1 MANTKPVT
9 STLYQQHTNVSNQQS
24 RTGGN
29 RPPLQ
34 VKDNSTRYY
43 SAMLQSGDV
52 SNEHT
57 NFMNDIFSDSDNSGN
72 IVQHFKTTS
81 LPLLDKPPTLAID
94 SATSTTNL
102 HDSIKSHSNAEHQ
115 SGTRKQRS
123 RLTSILSLTH
133 PAPRRTK
140 SALTPSKKTSLS
152 PEIGTTATGAPL
164 TRKKTVGETM
174 KAWIHKKKPF
184 TRRHRSSFSS
194 SSLSEPPLPASST
207 NNDQQQADTEDPPSH
222 EQTGHHQ
229 LASSLDTMDQGMMRT
244 LSDAQGNHIT
254 SMAPSTLILTLVRI
268 LTALGIDVHH
278 RSTFQLTCFRK
289 SCHHHPF
296 YHWHSKH
303 TKDASVTT
311 APIYGPAE
319 VDQGHHVEFTVEI
332 CRSLMSDLYVVH
344 MDLLTGDNLAFHF
357 LRSKVLTLMNLRR
370 HNGDSSWL
378 V

>member
-1 MANTKPVT
+1 LN
-9 STLYQQHTNVSNQQS
+9 
-24 RTGGN
+24 
-29 RPPLQ
+29 
-34 VKDNSTRYY
+34 
-43 SAMLQSGDV
+43 
-52 SNEHT
+52 
-57 NFMNDIFSDSDNSGN
+57 
-72 IVQHFKTTS
+72 
-81 LPLLDKPPTLAID
+81 KPPTLAID

-102 HDSIKSHSNAEHQ
+102 HDSIKSHSNADHQ

-123 RLTSILSLTH
+123 RLTSILSMTH

-140 SALTPSKKTSLS
+140 SAHTPSKRTSPS
-152 PEIGTTATGAPL
+152 PETATTATGAPL
-164 TRKKTVGETM
+164 TRKKTVGQTM

-184 TRRHRSSFSS
+184 TARHRSSSSS
-194 SSLSEPPLPASST
+194 SSLSDSPLPASSA

-222 EQTGHHQ
+222 EQTGHHH

-244 LSDAQGNHIT
+244 LSDAQGNYLT

-296 YHWHSKH
+296 YHWHPKH
-303 TKDASVTT
+303 TKDTSVTT

-332 CRSLMSDLYVVH
+332 CRSLMSDLYVVQ
-344 MDLLTGDNLAFHF
+344 MDLVTGDNLAFHF
-357 LRSKVLTLMNLRR
+357 LRSKVLTLMNLKA
-370 HNGDSSWL
+370 
-378 V
+378 